1 MNARHSQLW
10 DCRAFC
16 VFQQLEPYENQIYLD
31 CHTEVTMPNEYI
43 SLLIQIP
50 LVGIFVWFS
59 LRLITIFLDSLEKRD
74 IQWKAF
80 LEEQRKASQD
90 AMAHM
95 AGRFADEIKTLAK
108 EVAEIRGKM
117 E

>member
-1 MNARHSQLW
+1 MDN
-10 DCRAFC
+10 
-16 VFQQLEPYENQIYLD
+16 
-31 CHTEVTMPNEYI
+31 TYI

-59 LRLITIFLDSLEKRD
+59 LKLISVFMAYLEKLD
-74 IQWKAF
+74 TKWQTF

-90 AMAHM
+90 AIAHM
-95 AGRFADEIKTLAK
+95 AGRFADEIKGLSK
-108 EVAEIRGKM
+108 EVAELRGKI